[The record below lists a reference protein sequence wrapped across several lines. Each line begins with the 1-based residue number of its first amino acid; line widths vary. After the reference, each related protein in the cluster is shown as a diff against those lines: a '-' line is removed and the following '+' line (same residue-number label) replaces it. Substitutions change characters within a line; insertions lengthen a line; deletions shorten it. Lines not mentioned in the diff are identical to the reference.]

1 MAKIDGIREIVELE
15 VKRQLAQRAQITDII
30 AGGDV
35 SITSRGG
42 DVHITTLKSGGKLYF
57 NGMFF
62 KMNNGVFEMH
72 LPNGKRRVVPI

>member
-1 MAKIDGIREIVELE
+1 MAKEDSIAELVERIVER
-15 VKRQLAQRAQITDII
+15 KLAERLKITDIV